1 MPMQFTVRVVENG
14 FTVKRSGVDGIY
26 IASNG
31 YEVRTVIEDIIAK
44 DKNLRSKLEE
54 FDRLFE
60 GGIPV

>member
-1 MPMQFTVRVVENG
+1 MEFTVRVVENG
-14 FTVKRSGVDGIY
+14 FTVKRSGVDGIFV
-26 IASNG
+26 AFNC
-31 YEVRTVIEDIIAK
+31 YEVRAVIEDIIAK